1 MTIYIPQFVLGIIA
15 TLAVEVGICFLVGLL
30 SSMKGKS
37 NKTQSVNE
45 ETNPVIK
52 GEVGE
57 REV

>member
-1 MTIYIPQFVLGIIA
+1 MTIYIPQFILGIIA

-37 NKTQSVNE
+37 NKTQSANE
-45 ETNPVIK
+45 ETNPVTK
-52 GEVGE
+52 EEVGE

>member
-30 SSMKGKS
+30 SLMKGKS
-37 NKTQSVNE
+37 NKTQSANE
-45 ETNPVIK
+45 ETNPVTK